1 MGHDFAAQHA
11 ETVAAYKDLQAEHGL
26 PDVADIDYF
35 FVAGDGG
42 KDGGADWEALAKRLA
57 LLEFDCTFVEAAD
70 GDPPYL
76 VATLPDQ
83 AVSASGIWFGEEIA
97 TRAALELGFRPDGW
111 GLEG

>member
-1 MGHDFAAQHA
+1 MGHDFAAQQA
-11 ETVAAYKDLQAEHGL
+11 ETVATYKELQAEHGL

-35 FVAGDGG
+35 FVADA
-42 KDGGADWEALAKRLA
+42 DGADWNKLADRLA
-57 LLEFDCTFVEAAD
+57 QLEFDCAIIEAEA

-97 TRAALELGFRPDGW
+97 TRAALELGFSPDGW